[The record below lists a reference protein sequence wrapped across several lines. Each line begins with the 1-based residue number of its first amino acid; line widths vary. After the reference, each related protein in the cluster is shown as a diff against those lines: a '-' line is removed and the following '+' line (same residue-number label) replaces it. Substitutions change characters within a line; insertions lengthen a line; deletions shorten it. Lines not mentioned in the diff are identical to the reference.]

1 MSGLEGSLFKWINM
15 VKGWQ
20 TRWFVLEPEIGLL
33 SYFTV
38 SIRNSSSFLDI
49 KKIDSS
55 ICGRYLQ
62 FMIHKRH

>member
-38 SIRNSSSFLDI
+38 SIWTI
-49 KKIDSS
+49 KIDSF
-55 ICGRYLQ
+55 I
-62 FMIHKRH
+62 